1 MVSYADYKEFHPEL
15 IKTMFLEVMPPERL
29 YRRIF
34 KAPMAMGLYSFS
46 QGSFDDPFAILPP
59 VDDLQDAKS
68 MFAEQ
73 EIEDYS
79 LQDYRGFVDISN
91 KVINQ
96 FERAG
101 NMAGLITQLR
111 ERYAMILREAW
122 ENTLEYTCFAALDAK
137 RSVLS
142 TSHDWTSS
150 SVTADHIIAD
160 LVNARKAY
168 HSATR
173 FRPNVC
179 ILNPEASAQMLL
191 RKDVA
196 NQLYTSNRNLDT
208 GEIGNMLA
216 MNFSEQ
222 AGGYTDFE
230 GSTLTMFAPV
240 NTGKN
245 QAYLFNNNPS
255 VIGYPVVF
263 GAPDF
268 NVVDN
273 YDKNSVRIY
282 VNGHMGFVYGSAQ
295 RVDSISV

>member
-1 MVSYADYKEFHPEL
+1 
-15 IKTMFLEVMPPERL
+15 
-29 YRRIF
+29 
-34 KAPMAMGLYSFS
+34 
-46 QGSFDDPFAILPP
+46 
-59 VDDLQDAKS
+59 
-68 MFAEQ
+68 
-73 EIEDYS
+73 
-79 LQDYRGFVDISN
+79 
-91 KVINQ
+91 
-96 FERAG
+96 
-101 NMAGLITQLR
+101 
-111 ERYAMILREAW
+111 
-122 ENTLEYTCFAALDAK
+122 
-137 RSVLS
+137 
-142 TSHDWTSS
+142 
-150 SVTADHIIAD
+150 
-160 LVNARKAY
+160 
-168 HSATR
+168 
-173 FRPNVC
+173 
-179 ILNPEASAQMLL
+179 MLL